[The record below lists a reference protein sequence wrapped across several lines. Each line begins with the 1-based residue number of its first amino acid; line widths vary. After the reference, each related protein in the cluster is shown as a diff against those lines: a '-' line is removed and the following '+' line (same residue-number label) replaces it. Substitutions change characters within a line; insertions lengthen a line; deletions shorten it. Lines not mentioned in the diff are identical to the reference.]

1 MPELARAHSR
11 EPSPTAG
18 DGINGSIATEISNA
32 VVRAYA
38 EYLGRGPTKAR
49 TVLGADLVS
58 VVLEDTLTKAERKL
72 VESGEEAL
80 VVDTRRVV
88 QATMRDDL
96 VAAVEKLTGRKV
108 VAFLSDQQADPDFA
122 IESFVLEPR
131 AAGAENGRRA

>member
-1 MPELARAHSR
+1 MPELARAHSQ
-11 EPSPTAG
+11 EPSLAAV
-18 DGINGSIATEISNA
+18 DGKCGSVATEISNA

-58 VVLEDTLTKAERKL
+58 VVLEDTFTRAERKL
-72 VESGEEAL
+72 VENGEERL

-88 QATMRDDL
+88 QGTMRDDL

-131 AAGAENGRRA
+131 AGGAEKGGRE